1 MALEGLYRILLSNKH
16 AISQKATAR
25 IEDLVAEY
33 IPDPSNLTCPS
44 PAELERLIR
53 IRENIYEPLV
63 GLNKRI
69 EPVSKFIEKIPPIIT
84 ALKIVV
90 NILKIYPP
98 TQFAATQAS
107 KIIDKYGD
115 EVIVATIVINSI
127 IDSLEKVLEELKQ
140 LEELINKC
148 AEEGIANSPEIAA
161 VLASVTK
168 LTQETPREALYRD
181 HEIKVNSEQVGQLT
195 RNYVEAINPKG
206 ERVYIGDKSFSSS
219 IQVLINEAKFEVDK
233 LLQ

>member
-1 MALEGLYRILLSNKH
+1 MALEGLYRIVLSNKH
-16 AISQKATAR
+16 AIAQKATAR

-33 IPDPSNLTCPS
+33 IPDRENISCPS

-69 EPVSKFIEKIPPIIT
+69 EPISNFVEKIPPIVT

-107 KIIDKYGD
+107 KVIEKYED
-115 EVIVATIVINSI
+115 EVIIAAIVITSVM
-127 IDSLEKVLEELKQ
+127 DTLEKVLKELKV
-140 LEELINKC
+140 LEDLINSC
-148 AEEGIANSPEIAA
+148 AEEGISDNPDIAA
-161 VLASVTK
+161 VLSNVTK
-168 LTQETPREALYRD
+168 LTQETPREALYKE
-181 HEIKVNSEQVGQLT
+181 HLIKVNSEQVGQLT
-195 RNYVEAINPKG
+195 RNFVEVTNPKG
-206 ERVYIGDKSFSSS
+206 ERVYVGDKSFSSS

>member
-1 MALEGLYRILLSNKH
+1 MALEGLYRIVLSNKH
-16 AISQKATAR
+16 AIAQKATSR

-33 IPDPSNLTCPS
+33 IPDKENISCPS

-69 EPVSKFIEKIPPIIT
+69 EPISNFVEKIPPIIA

-107 KIIDKYGD
+107 KVIDKYGN
-115 EVIVATIVINSI
+115 EVIIAAIVITSV
-127 IDSLEKVLEELKQ
+127 IDTLEKVLEEIKV
-140 LEELINKC
+140 LEDLINSC
-148 AEEGIANSPEIAA
+148 AEEGISDNPDIAA
-161 VLASVTK
+161 ALSSVTK
-168 LTQETPREALYRD
+168 LTQETPREALYKE
-181 HEIKVNSEQVGQLT
+181 HSIKVNSEQVGQLT
-195 RNYVEAINPKG
+195 RNFVEVTNPKG
-206 ERVYIGDKSFSSS
+206 ERVYVGDKSFSSS